1 LLSLAGAESF
11 PQVSSVAARLA
22 VALAYRSATLPRA
35 WRILPGPRHGV
46 EPGRLRLESIDV
58 ARPAAQALRGQ
69 SDGTVRLVMHWPR
82 TGPRDWEALPEWAG
96 FAEEVGRLPPGHALR
111 RWLATVAPWARDLA
125 DHRAGR
131 FEAYRSTGTHARKQ
145 RPVRTGL
152 RLVGYALFV
161 AIFFGLLVLLIPLKR
176 SSHLDRSERLFP
188 PRPPPTE
195 LPDPRS
201 PLRFRRGER
210 GG

>member
-1 LLSLAGAESF
+1 M
-11 PQVSSVAARLA
+11 
-22 VALAYRSATLPRA
+22 ALAYRSATLASRLADLA
-35 WRILPGPRHGV
+35 WASATAWSR
-46 EPGRLRLESIDV
+46 GRLRLESIDV
-58 ARPAAQALRGQ
+58 ARPATQALRGQ
-69 SDGTVRLVMHWPR
+69 SDGTVRLVMRLALGPA
-82 TGPRDWEALPEWAG
+82 PRDWEALPEWAG